1 MNGRS
6 GIAPGIVRAVAAA
19 CVAHGA
25 AVAGTPSSEASP
37 LATAIP
43 SQPVEQALER
53 YEQLTGLHVVYV
65 SKDIADKIAQS
76 AEAGLAPR
84 VALEHLLAGT
94 QLEFEF
100 LNAHTVRVLA
110 TPSRAAA
117 VATPPADA
125 LVEVVVTANRRIER
139 LNDSPVTVI
148 VLTAEQLTRQH
159 VSNFD
164 DYLTLVPGLTA
175 HSSGPG
181 ESNLIIRGLATS
193 SGDAQGTIITGL
205 LPTVAIYIDDE
216 PVGQINHNVDL
227 YAADLERV
235 EVLEGPQGTL
245 FGAGAEAGVVRYITH
260 KPRLDLTEIHAS
272 AGTALTE
279 HGAPSQLLTLTANL
293 PLLSDR
299 LAMRAVLYREHRGG
313 YIDNIHG
320 TFAREPTD
328 VGIRELYGG
337 QVPPNSVVLDNSA
350 LVARDI
356 NSADYLGGRLQFRY
370 HISDNWEA
378 LVSQVYQNVDT
389 EGVFAQMSN
398 TSDGKS
404 LPGLAVQLF
413 NAPFTSDRFQ
423 STTLTLEGRLGALK
437 AIYAG
442 SYRDRRLE
450 QRQDYTNYSRTLY
463 ASYYQCAV
471 TAYGVLPTQCFT
483 PSATWHDQEKNS
495 DQSHELRVML
505 PADGRLRGVGGAY
518 YERELMQGS
527 TDFYYAT
534 ATQYFRP
541 LQPPKGY
548 WTVNGSSFDALGR
561 PIDYRDAGAVFVPV
575 APTLSNPY
583 PRDPTDA
590 WINDIT
596 HTYAQQA
603 LFASLDYDLIPDKL
617 TLTAGTRY
625 SRVSVREV
633 GATTGIF
640 MCQIYLYPQLPEPC
654 GSLQL
659 FDLDAEN
666 LRHTFKLFSS
676 RLNLS
681 WKPHDGAMYYYT
693 FSQGF
698 RAGGF
703 NRATGTFT
711 ASPLADGPYEWQAQ
725 AHAHGSWRV
734 PLTYQPDRL
743 TNNEIGLKLRR
754 PDGRAEL
761 QTTIYQEDWLHV
773 QTSSFEPL
781 VMGSLVFNGGNY
793 RARGLAMNAAWRS
806 TRGLTLESSA
816 VWNSTALV
824 RKPPLYWGDGTPI
837 DLASLHNL
845 DGLQLPSGMQTLGT
859 SLAGAPPL
867 QLKLLAHYEHP
878 WHAHQLYL
886 QGKFSHQSHSL
897 SAIGLPGFD
906 LLGKSTSYDLPAFS
920 TAGASIGVRGEVWSA
935 ELYGENIG
943 DTRAQLYANYGQ
955 FYKAVTVNRPRTIG
969 LRMNW
974 DMNLLP

>member
-1 MNGRS
+1 V
-6 GIAPGIVRAVAAA
+6 IAPGIVRAVAAA
-19 CVAHGA
+19 CIAHGT
-25 AVAGTPSSEASP
+25 AVAGAVTSEASP
-37 LATAIP
+37 LATTIA
-43 SQPVEQALER
+43 SQPVEQALEQ

-65 SKDIADKIAQS
+65 SKDIAGKIAQP

-100 LNAHTVRVLA
+100 LNAYTVRVLA
-110 TPSRAAA
+110 KLPRVTA
-117 VATPPADA
+117 VAAPPADA
-125 LVEVVVTANRRIER
+125 LVEVIVTANRRVER

-148 VLTAEQLTRQH
+148 VLTAEELVRQH

-164 DYLTLVPGLTA
+164 DYLALVPGLTA
-175 HSSGPG
+175 HTFGPG
-181 ESNLIIRGLATS
+181 ESNLIVRGLATN
-193 SGDAQGTIITGL
+193 SGDVQGTIITGL

-245 FGAGAEAGVVRYITH
+245 FGAGAEAGVVRYITR
-260 KPRLDLTEIHAS
+260 KPRLDLTEVHAQ
-272 AGTALTE
+272 AGTSLTE
-279 HGAPSQLLTLTANL
+279 HGAPSHLLTLTANL

-328 VGIRELYGG
+328 LGIRELYGG

-356 NSADYLGGRLQFRY
+356 NSAEYVGGRLQFRY
-370 HISDNWEA
+370 HISNDWEA
-378 LVSQVYQNVDT
+378 LVSQVYQTIDT
-389 EGVFAQMSN
+389 EGVFAQMSS
-398 TSDGKS
+398 TSDGQP

-413 NAPFTSDRFQ
+413 NAPFAKDRFQ

-437 AIYAG
+437 AIYSG

-450 QRQDYTNYSRTLY
+450 QQQDYTNYSRALY
-463 ASYYQCAV
+463 ASFYQCAV
-471 TAYGVLPTQCFT
+471 TAWGDLPTQCFT

-505 PADGRLRGVGGAY
+505 PEEGRLRGVGGAY
-518 YERELMQGS
+518 FERELMQGV
-527 TDFYYAT
+527 TDFYYAS
-534 ATQYFRP
+534 ATPYFNP

-548 WTVNGSSFDALGR
+548 WTVNGLPLDAQGR
-561 PIDYRDAGAVFVPV
+561 PISYTDAGAVFVPV
-575 APTLSNPY
+575 PPTLINPH
-583 PRDPTDA
+583 PRGPTDS

-603 LFASLDYDLIPDKL
+603 LFASLDYDLIPGKL

-640 MCQIYLYPQLPEPC
+640 SCQIYLNPPSSEPC
-654 GSLQL
+654 GSLQ
-659 FDLDAEN
+659 FIDLDTQY
-666 LRHTFKLFSS
+666 LQRTFKLFSS

-681 WKPHDGAMYYYT
+681 WKPHDGLMVYYT

-703 NRATGTFT
+703 NRFTSVFT
-711 ASPLADGPYEWQAQ
+711 ASPLSDGPYPWQAQAQ
-725 AHAHGSWRV
+725 AHANGSWRV
-734 PLTYQPDRL
+734 PQAYQPDRL
-743 TNNEIGLKLRR
+743 SNNEIGLKLRR

-761 QTTIYQEDWLHV
+761 QTTLFQEDWLHV

-781 VMGSLVFNGGNY
+781 VMGGLVFNGGNY
-793 RARGLAMNAAWRS
+793 RARGLALSAAWRS
-806 TRGLTLESSA
+806 TGGLTLESSA

-824 RKPPLYWGDGTPI
+824 RKPPLYWGNGTPI
-837 DLASLHNL
+837 NLASLQNP

-878 WHAHQLYL
+878 WRAHQLYL
-886 QGKFSHQSHSL
+886 QGKFTHQSHSL
-897 SAIGLPGFD
+897 SAIGLPTFD
-906 LLGKSTSYDLPAFS
+906 LVGNSTSYDLPAFS
-920 TAGASIGVRGEVWSA
+920 TAGAAVGVRGETWSA

-969 LRMNW
+969 LRLSW
-974 DMNLLP
+974 DMNPLP